1 MYLRP
6 VVYKIYAFIIL
17 IGGILGCGSIVAS
30 NFIASAA
37 AIAIPGL
44 EGYGVVTLI
53 VSLVLA
59 VIGLLYYYI
68 EFSSMF
74 AFGDMIKYEQ
84 SGATEPMKK
93 KGFILPAKFYAGYG
107 SAIYVITLL
116 VSIVLGAYLIISY
129 SIEKG
134 ALVALPILPLIAIVI
149 INVFVSVHFNLRFKA
164 ISDLI
169 RVKTGEVS
177 ETLRQS
183 IAEVKTGS
191 LRAYC
196 TFYVGLSVVVA
207 IATVVCAVIFYG
219 DIAALLGTTGA
230 ILSLVGGIVYVIIA
244 IFAMGIFGCY
254 VDNIAKMIEHH
265 QIKNGVFKDI

>member
-74 AFGDMIKYEQ
+74 AFADMIKYEQ

-164 ISDLI
+164 ISDLM

>member
-93 KGFILPAKFYAGYG
+93 KGFILAAKFYAGYG

>member
-134 ALVALPILPLIAIVI
+134 ALVALPILPLIAIVL
-149 INVFVSVHFNLRFKA
+149 INIFVSVHFNLRFKA

-230 ILSLVGGIVYVIIA
+230 ILSLVAGIVYVIIA

>member
-93 KGFILPAKFYAGYG
+93 KSFILPAKFYAGYG